1 MLFLHKIYI
10 INNLKMKKIAI
21 LAVFAS
27 VILASCGGSNG
38 DKAQTGT
45 EQQVAE
51 QKGATFAVDTAVSS
65 IKWKAYHKGGFDP
78 RFGTLKSEG
87 TVSVEAGAIT
97 GGSFVIDMNSVTTD
111 KSAVDPA
118 KSGGKTAADLDGHL
132 KTGDFFEVEKY
143 PTAKFEITAVTAF
156 DAAKDK
162 SVIADATNIISGN
175 LTIKDKTV
183 NVTFPAKVSVTDN
196 EISVQSKFTINRQDW
211 GLAYGTEGDP
221 KDWMISQEVDMELNI
236 AAKK

>member
-1 MLFLHKIYI
+1 
-10 INNLKMKKIAI
+10 MKKLLVIA
-21 LAVFAS
+21 AVAS
-27 VILASCGGSNG
+27 VILASCGGANG

-51 QKGATFAVDTAVSS
+51 QKGATFTVDTAVSS
-65 IKWKAYHKGGFDP
+65 IQWKGYHKGGFDP

-87 TVSVEAGAIT
+87 TVSVEEGVIT
-97 GGSFVIDMNSVTTD
+97 AGSFVIDMNSVLTNA
-111 KSAVDPA
+111 SSVDPA
-118 KSGGKTAADLDGHL
+118 KSGGKTSVDLDGHL
-132 KTGDFFEVEKY
+132 KTADFFEVEKY
-143 PTAKFEITAVTAF
+143 PTSKFEITGVAAF

-162 SVIADATNIISGN
+162 SVIADATNVISGN

-183 NVTFPAKVSVTDN
+183 NVSFPAKIVVTDN
-196 EISVQSKFTINRQDW
+196 EVSVQSKFTINRQDW

-236 AAKK
+236 TAKK